1 MCLCHERASGLLL
14 ALLEEASLFILFIMF
29 AVAVAGVGRV
39 KAYTETTQKF
49 SLSKGTP
56 ATATAN
62 TLFLSATPFQ

>member
-1 MCLCHERASGLLL
+1 
-14 ALLEEASLFILFIMF
+14 MF

-56 ATATAN
+56 ATATPFRYSIPIAQSKVV
-62 TLFLSATPFQ
+62 LSGKIKCNLVRLQ